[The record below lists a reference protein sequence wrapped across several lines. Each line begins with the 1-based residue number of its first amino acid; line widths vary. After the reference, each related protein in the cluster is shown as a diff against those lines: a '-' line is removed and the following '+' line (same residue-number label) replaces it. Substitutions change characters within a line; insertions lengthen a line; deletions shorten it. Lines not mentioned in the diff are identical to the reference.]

1 MLTLLFDKD
10 TIPAMQAVIR
20 AVDSEV
26 PSKRMPNE
34 AFTAFLDTSDEW
46 IYSHTGIKNRHIADP
61 DQAPSDLAFAAG
73 RKVLEQAGVSPDEID
88 LILVATITG
97 DYLGFPSVACLV
109 QGRLEAKRAGAMDL
123 AAGCTG
129 FIYALETARNF
140 IVAGGAR
147 NVLVVG
153 ADVLSRIV
161 DWQDR
166 NTCMLFGDGAGAAL
180 VSAVE
185 DARDGSGR
193 PRGLI
198 ASVLRADGGGAHL
211 LERPMGGTRTP
222 FTPENFERTGTCLKM
237 DGRQV
242 YNFAVKAV
250 AEGIP
255 ELLAAH
261 GFGIDDVAWIVPHQ
275 ANERI
280 IEAAAKRSK
289 IPLEK
294 YFRNIAEYAN
304 TSAATIPIA
313 LTEMR
318 SKGLLREGDLIVT
331 FGFGAGLT
339 WGGNLLRW

>member
-1 MLTLLFDKD
+1 
-10 TIPAMQAVIR
+10 MQAVIR
-20 AVDSEV
+20 AVDCEV
-26 PSKRMPNE
+26 PARRMANDE
-34 AFTAFLDTSDEW
+34 FTAFLDTSDEW
-46 IYSHTGIKNRHIADP
+46 IHSHTGIRNRHIADP
-61 DQAPSDLAFAAG
+61 DQSPSDLAFAAG
-73 RKVLEQAGVSPDEID
+73 RKVLDRAGVAADEID
-88 LILVATITG
+88 LVLVATATG

-109 QGRLEAKRAGAMDL
+109 QDRLGAKRAGAMDL

-129 FIYALETARNF
+129 FIYGLETARNF
-140 IVAGGAR
+140 VAGGGAR
-147 NVLVVG
+147 NVLVIG
-153 ADVLSRIV
+153 AEVLSRIV

-166 NTCMLFGDGAGAAL
+166 NTCVLFGDGAGAAL
-180 VSAVE
+180 VSAVD

-198 ASVLRADGGGAHL
+198 ASMLRADGGGAHL

-255 ELLAAH
+255 ELLAAN

-275 ANERI
+275 ANVRI
-280 IEAAAKRSK
+280 IEAAAKRAK

-294 YFRNIAEYAN
+294 YYLNIEEYAN
-304 TSAATIPIA
+304 TSAASIPIA

-318 SKGLLREGDLIVT
+318 AKGLLKEGDLVAT